1 MPIFIATLIIFLL
14 VFLGMA
20 LGYILRRKSI
30 RGSCG
35 RLDAIGIEKE
45 CDCPEPCD
53 ARKQRMKEQALR
65 ENLLEA
71 IEKSERIL

>member
-35 RLDAIGIEKE
+35 GLDAIGIEKE
-45 CDCPEPCD
+45 
-53 ARKQRMKEQALR
+53 
-65 ENLLEA
+65 
-71 IEKSERIL
+71 

>member
-1 MPIFIATLIIFLL
+1 MLTFLLSFGLFLL
-14 VFLGMA
+14 VFLLMA
-20 LGYILRRKSI
+20 IGYLLQRKRIS
-30 RGSCG
+30 GSCG
-35 RLDAIGIEKE
+35 GLGAIGIEKE

-65 ENLLEA
+65 ENLLDA